1 MISLYVQAPFAVFRT
16 FTAGNF
22 RPTANFLTHSAA
34 YGLVLNLAGIDSR
47 LDDGESAMTLIRTD
61 LPKVKIALGALCF
74 PQVQSLYQ
82 QGHNY
87 PVGNTG
93 AERAPLTKG
102 NKYNIT
108 PIRRELLSNLRIY
121 VCLDE
126 NPALEQGV
134 RHGLAGYYNTTRYGL
149 PFLGDNNFMIDVLRE
164 EGERQPAYWYEAIT
178 ESDGC
183 GPRPRTT
190 RLTLSIDRQNMAKTK
205 SALFAPSSEQ
215 TVTIPDNAWVSVPN

>member
-22 RPTANFLTHSAA
+22 RPTASFLTYSAA
-34 YGLVLNLAGIDSR
+34 YGLVLNIAGIESR
-47 LDDGESAMTLIRTD
+47 LDDGESAMTRMRAD
-61 LPKVKIALGALCF
+61 LPNVKIALGALCF

-87 PVGNTG
+87 PVGNTS

-108 PIRRELLSNLRIY
+108 PIRRELLSNLRAY

-126 NPALEQGV
+126 NPELEERV
-134 RHGLAGYYNTTRYGL
+134 RRGLTGYYDTTRYGL
-149 PFLGDNNFMIDVLRE
+149 PFLGDNNFMIDVLHE
-164 EGERQPAYWYEAIT
+164 EGERQAAYWYETIT
-178 ESDGC
+178 ESDGH

-205 SALFAPSSEQ
+205 SALFAPSPKQ
-215 TVTIPDNAWVSVPN
+215 TVTIPENSWVSVPN